1 MALNAGTFAGLPMG
15 LNKLTGKSY
24 QWAAILH
31 CMIVLSSFCSAQAPD
46 SIRVHKGR
54 TIGTA
59 IGGGTI
65 ITGTLVSLNSAWYSQ
80 YERNAFHFF
89 NDVDEWQQL
98 DKIGHGFS
106 TYTVGKWGHGLVHW
120 CGLKEKTSVWVGGTL
135 GFAYLTAVEVM
146 DGHSAEWGFSWW
158 DMAANAAGT
167 GLFIGQQL
175 GGKEQRV
182 TMKYSAHLTDY
193 AKLRPNV
200 LGESLS
206 ERILKDYN
214 GATYWLSTNPNAF
227 GWKASPRWL
236 NMAVGYGG
244 EGMLYANTDPG
255 QVRQFYLSPDI
266 DLERIPAKSKFLR
279 TLLFTL
285 NCVKVPMPALEIRSD
300 GILRGHWLYF

>member
-135 GFAYLTAVEVM
+135 GFALSLIHISEPT
-146 DGHSAEWGFSWW
+146 
-158 DMAANAAGT
+158 
-167 GLFIGQQL
+167 
-175 GGKEQRV
+175 
-182 TMKYSAHLTDY
+182 
-193 AKLRPNV
+193 RP
-200 LGESLS
+200 
-206 ERILKDYN
+206 Y
-214 GATYWLSTNPNAF
+214 
-227 GWKASPRWL
+227 
-236 NMAVGYGG
+236 
-244 EGMLYANTDPG
+244 
-255 QVRQFYLSPDI
+255 
-266 DLERIPAKSKFLR
+266 
-279 TLLFTL
+279 
-285 NCVKVPMPALEIRSD
+285 
-300 GILRGHWLYF
+300 